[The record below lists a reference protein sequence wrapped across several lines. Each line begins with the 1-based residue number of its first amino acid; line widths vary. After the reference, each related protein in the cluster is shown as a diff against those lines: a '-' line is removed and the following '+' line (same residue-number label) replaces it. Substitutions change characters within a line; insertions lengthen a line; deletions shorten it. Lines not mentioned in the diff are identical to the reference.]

1 MEIKTGKGY
10 ITFWALMGIWSV
22 SALTSLPGLAISPI
36 LGDLTSIFKHATELD
51 IQMLTTLPSLFIIPF
66 ILLAGRLSS
75 AIGYE
80 RLLYLGLGVYLLCGV
95 LYFFCG
101 TIEELILVSVML
113 GIGVG
118 IITPL
123 STSLISRFFTGE
135 YRTRQ
140 FGYSSAI
147 NNLALV
153 VATALTGYLAEV
165 EWRLP
170 FVVYLLPF
178 FSLLLVWRIKTAD
191 RTTAVA
197 DENSVVQGGINYAS
211 LSRYMLYY
219 LFVTYLVMVV
229 SVNLPFLMEQEGYDS
244 GTSGLVISLFFLSIM
259 LPGFFLN
266 KIVSFMGEGVF
277 RVSLLFIFIGLFFV
291 CFNKGISG
299 VVIGVVLSGFG
310 YGVAQPCLYDRVS
323 AVSSGEK
330 QAYALALLMSMN
342 YVAIVICPY
351 ILDFVQ
357 FITGIKSNE
366 FPFVFNACVGLLA
379 FMVLWVNRYF
389 RK

>member
-1 MEIKTGKGY
+1 MKIKTGKGY
-10 ITFWALMGIWSV
+10 ITLWALVGIWSV

-75 AIGYE
+75 TIGYE
-80 RLLYLGLGVYLLCGV
+80 RLLYWGLGVYLLCGV
-95 LYFFCG
+95 LYFFCD
-101 TIEELILVSVML
+101 TIEELILVSVLL
-113 GIGVG
+113 GVGVG

-165 EWRLP
+165 QWRLP
-170 FVVYLLPF
+170 FAVYLLPF
-178 FSLLLVWRIKTAD
+178 FSLLLVGRIKNAD
-191 RTTAVA
+191 ATTSVTN
-197 DENSVVQGGINYAS
+197 ENCTVQGGIDYAS
-211 LSRYMLYY
+211 LSRCMLYY

-244 GTSGLVISLFFLSIM
+244 GTSGLIISLFFLSIM
-259 LPGFFLN
+259 LPGLFLN
-266 KIVSFMGEGVF
+266 KIVSFIGKGVF
-277 RVSLLFIFIGLFFV
+277 RVSLFMIFMGLFIVF
-291 CFNKGISG
+291 FNKGLPG
-299 VVIGVVLSGFG
+299 VAVGVFLSGFG

-323 AVSSGEK
+323 GVASGER

-342 YVAIVICPY
+342 YVAIVLCPY
-351 ILDFVQ
+351 IVDFVQ
-357 FITGIKSNE
+357 NLSGVKSNS

-379 FMVLWVNRYF
+379 FMVLWVNSFF